1 MSAQEFGVRSMAFF
15 RDAEHSIHYLERG
28 SGEPLLLIH
37 GLGSSGAD
45 WAFQVTA
52 LQSRYRLIVPDLPG
66 SGHSAPPRGGYSIEG
81 FAAALWKLLDHLGIA
96 KTNVVGFSLG
106 GAVALE
112 MAANRPRCI
121 PKLALINSL
130 ATYRPHS
137 VRKWMETH
145 ISANLVRMLG
155 MPRAAWLV
163 AARLFPESWQKAM
176 RAHTAAALGAVPATA
191 YLGMGLALARWAILD
206 RLDSLGSEVLII
218 AAENDYTP
226 LAEKV
231 ALAKQLEAQIV
242 IIRGSRHGT
251 PFDSVDATN
260 ACLAAFLADQPLP
273 PQARWVRDDPALAQ
287 TLSLAGSIAEE
298 HAVSPLLLD

>member
-1 MSAQEFGVRSMAFF
+1 MPFF
-15 RDAEHSIHYLERG
+15 RDADHSIHYLERG
-28 SGEPLLLIH
+28 RGEPLLFIH

-45 WAFQVTA
+45 WAFQVAA
-52 LQSRYRLIVPDLPG
+52 LESRYRIIVPDLPG
-66 SGHSAPPRGGYSIEG
+66 SGHSNPPRGKYSIEG
-81 FAAALWKLLDHLGIA
+81 FAAALWKLLDHRGIS

-112 MAANRPRCI
+112 MASNRPGCV

-130 ATYRPHS
+130 ATYRPHTW
-137 VRKWMETH
+137 RKWTETH
-145 ISANLVRMLG
+145 ASATLVRLLG

-163 AARLFPESWQKAM
+163 AARLFPESWQRAM
-176 RAHTAAALGAVPATA
+176 RAHTAAALGAVPSTA

-206 RLDSLGSEVLII
+206 RLDSLSSRVLLI

-231 ALAKQLEAQIV
+231 ALAKQLQAEIV

-251 PFDSVDATN
+251 PFDSVEATN
-260 ACLAAFLADQPLP
+260 ACLSAFLADQPLP
-273 PQARWVRDDPALAQ
+273 PQTHWVRDDPALVQ